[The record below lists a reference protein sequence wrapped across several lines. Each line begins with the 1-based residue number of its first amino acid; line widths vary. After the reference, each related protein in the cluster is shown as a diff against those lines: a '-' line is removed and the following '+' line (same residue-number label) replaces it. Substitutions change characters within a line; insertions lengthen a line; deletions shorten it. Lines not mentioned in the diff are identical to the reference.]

1 MPYVYDKRFEGDRK
15 KNMFEWVNA
24 KLGVAILVAIVIIIS
39 IVVFFHINSM
49 CMQGRLNFSQAEFT
63 IAKQLA
69 SE

>member
-24 KLGVAILVAIVIIIS
+24 KLGVALLVAIVIIIS

-49 CMQGRLNFSQAEFT
+49 CM
-63 IAKQLA
+63 
-69 SE
+69 

>member
-1 MPYVYDKRFEGDRK
+1 MPYVYDKRFERDRK

-49 CMQGRLNFSQAEFT
+49 C
-63 IAKQLA
+63 I
-69 SE
+69 